1 MGIAASAATTPV
13 CEVNANSGAF
23 GGTQGVVV
31 NGVCRPTSSG
41 PSGSPTKTIFCQR
54 TWSTAR
60 GWWNPQ
66 CGKPVSCLTTL
77 PGHGI
82 RVADAYATLT
92 LVNGTWRNPVVW
104 CPSTTRPGIDQSAIR
119 EQAIRLL
126 PPVAIGSAWSHTA
139 LVNAEVILWAATPTN
154 RALPAIT
161 LSGQHISLR
170 IQLRTA
176 HWSYG
181 DGSQQTRS
189 TPDRPYDRQD
199 PCHTA
204 QCPHYA
210 GHTYTSTGLKTI
222 TLTITWHAQ
231 YRTGTGTWQDIDR
244 DITGPTT
251 RHQMTV
257 KQARAVLVPNP

>member
-1 MGIAASAATTPV
+1 MA
-13 CEVNANSGAF
+13 
-23 GGTQGVVV
+23 
-31 NGVCRPTSSG
+31 
-41 PSGSPTKTIFCQR
+41 SGSPATPTKTIYCGR
-54 TWSTAR
+54 SSGSATGHWNAACGRPRACVGTETSTR
-60 GWWNPQ
+60 R
-66 CGKPVSCLTTL
+66 PVPLDTL
-77 PGHGI
+77 
-82 RVADAYATLT
+82 ATF
-92 LVNGTWRNPVVW
+92 TWRAGRWNGPQLSCIPVQRAG
-104 CPSTTRPGIDQSAIR
+104 PDPSAIR

-139 LVNAEVILWAATPTN
+139 LVNAEVILWAATPAN